1 MSYKQ
6 MTAADI
12 AALRELIGD
21 DERVFAG
28 EEIHEDYSHD
38 ELSGTVHYPD
48 VVLRVL
54 SAEEV
59 SAVMRYASASASP
72 SPRAARAPVSSAR
85 RSPRR
90 AASCST

>member
-38 ELSGTVHYPD
+38 ELSGTDH
-48 VVLRVL
+48 
-54 SAEEV
+54 
-59 SAVMRYASASASP
+59 
-72 SPRAARAPVSSAR
+72 
-85 RSPRR
+85 
-90 AASCST
+90 

>member
-28 EEIHEDYSHD
+28 
-38 ELSGTVHYPD
+38 
-48 VVLRVL
+48 RK
-54 SAEEV
+54 
-59 SAVMRYASASASP
+59 
-72 SPRAARAPVSSAR
+72 
-85 RSPRR
+85 
-90 AASCST
+90 STRTTATTS